1 MTTGLRRRKISKI
14 KKRKKYI
21 LYTRSHIRDAE
32 KSFSRASDL
41 LGIRIMA
48 VPFTG
53 TLFNQKKKSKKSIK
67 QKTTKKEKYYT
78 RSRIRVLTI
87 F

>member
-1 MTTGLRRRKISKI
+1 MLR
-14 KKRKKYI
+14 
-21 LYTRSHIRDAE
+21 
-32 KSFSRASDL
+32 KSFSRTSDL

-53 TLFNQKKKSKKSIK
+53 TLFKKKSKKSIK